1 MMSTMPE
8 YNEDDRRLLTHE
20 ETLSLWKEHKKEM
33 KKPRRYWF
41 ART

>member
-20 ETLSLWKEHKKEM
+20 ETLSLERAQKEM
-33 KKPRRYWF
+33 KKPRRYWS